1 MTIKLKKY
9 IIKKRFSMTSN
20 YIKKNV
26 LKQLD
31 FFEIMSVDTWI
42 T

>member
-9 IIKKRFSMTSN
+9 IIKKRFSMISN